1 MRENFVDSNH
11 WCWGDYK
18 CDPVLNEK
26 KYGYDGGDCS
36 NSQGLLIYKV
46 CFYPV
51 SMHLFYY
58 PPRRSD

>member
-11 WCWGDYK
+11 YCWGDYK

-36 NSQGLLIYKV
+36 NNNQTAEGCGDLKHSNYLI
-46 CFYPV
+46 
-51 SMHLFYY
+51 SN
-58 PPRRSD
+58 